1 MQVIIAEKP
10 SVAREIAAIVG
21 AKNRREGYIEGNGYV
36 VTWAFGH
43 LIQLAM
49 PQQYGIEGF
58 KAENLPI
65 LPPKFILLPRQ
76 IREGKEY
83 KSDPGVLKQLSVI
96 KELFNMADR
105 IVVAT
110 DAGREGELIFRY
122 IYSFLECRKPFVRL
136 WISSLTD
143 KAIREGLQN
152 LRPGEVYDNLYL
164 SAKARSEAD
173 WVVGINASQ
182 ALSIAAGRGVWSLG
196 RVQTPTLAIICS
208 RYLENKAF
216 KPATYYQLKL
226 STAKDATLFAALS
239 AQRFDDEHAA
249 QTAYAAVMDA
259 EQIRV
264 VRVERKEV
272 KEQPPL
278 LYDLT
283 TLQKEANTRYGF
295 SADKTLGIAQT
306 LYEKKHITY
315 PRTGSRY
322 IPEDVAAEIRP
333 LLAALREHPL
343 FGQEA
348 SAVAGSEIN
357 RRSVDNDK
365 VTDHHALLITEVTPT
380 SLPTEEQTIY
390 DLIAG
395 RMVEAFGGVCIKEV
409 STARLECG
417 GMEFV
422 AKGTVFR
429 EGGWRKVWREPEERT
444 DDNTTAAL
452 PALQKSDELPVKGC
466 DVERRQTKPHL
477 IHTESS
483 LLAAMETAGRNLTDE
498 AEREA
503 MKDSGIGTPATR
515 AAIIE
520 TLVARDY
527 IRREKKSL
535 VPTDKGLAV
544 YEIVKDKKI
553 ADVAMTG
560 GWELALAKIATAEMD
575 AFTFHRGIEVY
586 AAQIAKELLAVKVEN
601 TPERG
606 RAVCPRCGK
615 QVVFYPK
622 VAKCRNADCGL
633 TVWRTVARKELTD
646 AQLADLVTK
655 GKTSVIKGFT
665 KSSGETFEAALTLD
679 KEYKTVFDFAPR
691 NKPKAGKGNKRK

>member
-1 MQVIIAEKP
+1 
-10 SVAREIAAIVG
+10 
-21 AKNRREGYIEGNGYV
+21 
-36 VTWAFGH
+36 
-43 LIQLAM
+43 
-49 PQQYGIEGF
+49 
-58 KAENLPI
+58 
-65 LPPKFILLPRQ
+65 
-76 IREGKEY
+76 
-83 KSDPGVLKQLSVI
+83 
-96 KELFNMADR
+96 
-105 IVVAT
+105 
-110 DAGREGELIFRY
+110 
-122 IYSFLECRKPFVRL
+122 
-136 WISSLTD
+136 
-143 KAIREGLQN
+143 
-152 LRPGEVYDNLYL
+152 
-164 SAKARSEAD
+164 
-173 WVVGINASQ
+173 
-182 ALSIAAGRGVWSLG
+182 
-196 RVQTPTLAIICS
+196 
-208 RYLENKAF
+208 
-216 KPATYYQLKL
+216 
-226 STAKDATLFAALS
+226 
-239 AQRFDDEHAA
+239 
-249 QTAYAAVMDA
+249 
-259 EQIRV
+259 
-264 VRVERKEV
+264 
-272 KEQPPL
+272 PPL

-333 LLAALREHPL
+333 LLATLREHPQ

-365 VTDHHALLITEVTPT
+365 VTDHHALLITDVTPT

-422 AKGTVFR
+422 AKGTVVR
-429 EGGWRKVWREPEERT
+429 EDGWRKVWREPEEQA
-444 DDNTTAAL
+444 DDTTAAL
-452 PALQKSDELPVKGC
+452 PALQEGDELPVKGC
-466 DVERRQTKPHL
+466 DVERRQTKPHP

-483 LLAAMETAGRNLTDE
+483 LLAAMETAGRSLTDE

-515 AAIIE
+515 AAIIV

-544 YEIVKDKKI
+544 YGIVKDRKI

-606 RAVCPRCGK
+606 GAVCPRCGK

-622 VAKCRNADCGL
+622 VAKCQNADCGL
-633 TVWRTVARKELTD
+633 TVWRTIARKELTD
-646 AQLADLVTK
+646 AQLADLMTK
-655 GKTSVIKGFT
+655 GKTSVIKGFA
-665 KSSGETFEAALTLD
+665 KSNGETFEAALTLD

-691 NKPKAGKGNKRK
+691 NKPKTGKGNKRK

>member
-1 MQVIIAEKP
+1 M
-10 SVAREIAAIVG
+10 
-21 AKNRREGYIEGNGYV
+21 
-36 VTWAFGH
+36 
-43 LIQLAM
+43 
-49 PQQYGIEGF
+49 
-58 KAENLPI
+58 
-65 LPPKFILLPRQ
+65 
-76 IREGKEY
+76 
-83 KSDPGVLKQLSVI
+83 
-96 KELFNMADR
+96 
-105 IVVAT
+105 
-110 DAGREGELIFRY
+110 
-122 IYSFLECRKPFVRL
+122 
-136 WISSLTD
+136 
-143 KAIREGLQN
+143 
-152 LRPGEVYDNLYL
+152 
-164 SAKARSEAD
+164 
-173 WVVGINASQ
+173 
-182 ALSIAAGRGVWSLG
+182 WSLG

-249 QTAYAAVMDA
+249 QTAYAAVIDA

-322 IPEDVAAEIRP
+322 IPEDVAAEISP
-333 LLAALREHPL
+333 LLATLREHPL
-343 FGQEA
+343 FGREA
-348 SAVAGSEIN
+348 AAVAGSEIN

-365 VTDHHALLITEVTPT
+365 VTDHHALLITEVAPT

-395 RMVEAFGGVCIKEV
+395 RMVEAFGGICIKEV

-422 AKGTVFR
+422 AKGTVVR
-429 EGGWRKVWREPEERT
+429 EDGWRKVWREPEEQA
-444 DDNTTAAL
+444 DDTTAAL
-452 PALQKSDELPVKGC
+452 PALQEGDELPVKGC
-466 DVERRQTKPHL
+466 DVERRQTKPHP

-483 LLAAMETAGRNLTDE
+483 LLAAMETAGRSLTDE

-544 YEIVKDKKI
+544 YGIVKDKKI

-586 AAQIAKELLAVKVEN
+586 AAQIAKELLAVKIEN

-606 RAVCPRCGK
+606 GAVCPRCGK

-622 VAKCRNADCGL
+622 VAKCQNADCGL

-646 AQLADLVTK
+646 AQLADLVTN

-665 KSSGETFEAALTLD
+665 KSNGETFEAALTLD

-691 NKPKAGKGNKRK
+691 NKPKTGKGNKRK

>member
-152 LRPGEVYDNLYL
+152 LRPGEEYDALYL

-216 KPATYYQLKL
+216 TPATYYQLKL

-259 EQIRV
+259 EQVRV
-264 VRVERKEV
+264 ARVERKEV

-322 IPEDVAAEIRP
+322 ISEDVAAEIRP
-333 LLAALREHPL
+333 LLATLQEHPQ
-343 FGQEA
+343 FGREA

-365 VTDHHALLITEVTPT
+365 VTDHHALLITEVAPT

-395 RMVEAFGGVCIKEV
+395 RMVEAFGGICIKEV

-422 AKGTVFR
+422 AKGTVVR

-444 DDNTTAAL
+444 DDTTAAL
-452 PALQKSDELPVKGC
+452 PALQEGDELTVKGC
-466 DVERRQTKPHL
+466 DVERRQTKPHP

-483 LLAAMETAGRNLTDE
+483 LLAAMETAGRSLTDE

-544 YEIVKDKKI
+544 YGIVKDKKI

-586 AAQIAKELLAVKVEN
+586 AAQIAKELLAVKMESSQ
-601 TPERG
+601 ERG
-606 RAVCPRCGK
+606 GAVCPRCGK

-622 VAKCRNADCGL
+622 VAKCQNADCGL
-633 TVWRTVARKELTD
+633 TLWRTIARKELTD
-646 AQLADLVTK
+646 AQLADLMTK

-665 KSSGETFEAALTLD
+665 KSNGETFEAALTLD

>member
-122 IYSFLECRKPFVRL
+122 IYSFLDCRKPFVRL
-136 WISSLTD
+136 WINSLTD

-152 LRPGEVYDNLYL
+152 LRPGEEYDNLYL

-249 QTAYAAVMDA
+249 QTAYAAVMDT
-259 EQIRV
+259 EQVRV
-264 VRVERKEV
+264 VRVERKEI

-333 LLAALREHPL
+333 LLATLQEHPQ
-343 FGQEA
+343 FGREA
-348 SAVAGSEIN
+348 AAVAGSEIN

-365 VTDHHALLITEVTPT
+365 VTDHHALLITEVAPKG
-380 SLPTEEQTIY
+380 LPSEEQTIY

-395 RMVEAFGGVCIKEV
+395 RMVEAFGAVCVKEV
-409 STARLECG
+409 STISLECG

-422 AKGTVFR
+422 ARGTVVR
-429 EGGWRKVWREPEERT
+429 EGGWRKVWQVPEERT
-444 DDNTTAAL
+444 DDTTAAL
-452 PALQKSDELPVKGC
+452 PALQEGDELTVKGC
-466 DVERRQTKPHL
+466 DVERRQTKPHP

-483 LLAAMETAGRNLTDE
+483 LLAAMETAGRSLTDE

-535 VPTDKGLAV
+535 IPTDKGLAV

-560 GWELALAKIATAEMD
+560 GWELALAKIATGEMD

-586 AAQIAKELLAVKVEN
+586 AAQIAKELLAVKMESSQ
-601 TPERG
+601 ERG
-606 RAVCPRCGK
+606 GAVCPRCGK

-622 VAKCRNADCGL
+622 VAKCQNADCGFTL
-633 TVWRTVARKELTD
+633 WRTIARKELTD
-646 AQLADLVTK
+646 AQLTDLVTK
-655 GKTSVIKGFT
+655 GRTSVIKGFT
-665 KSSGETFEAALTLD
+665 KSSGETFEAAVILD

-691 NKPKAGKGNKRK
+691 NKPNKGRANKRK

>member
-1 MQVIIAEKP
+1 M
-10 SVAREIAAIVG
+10 
-21 AKNRREGYIEGNGYV
+21 
-36 VTWAFGH
+36 
-43 LIQLAM
+43 
-49 PQQYGIEGF
+49 
-58 KAENLPI
+58 
-65 LPPKFILLPRQ
+65 
-76 IREGKEY
+76 
-83 KSDPGVLKQLSVI
+83 
-96 KELFNMADR
+96 
-105 IVVAT
+105 
-110 DAGREGELIFRY
+110 
-122 IYSFLECRKPFVRL
+122 
-136 WISSLTD
+136 
-143 KAIREGLQN
+143 
-152 LRPGEVYDNLYL
+152 
-164 SAKARSEAD
+164 
-173 WVVGINASQ
+173 
-182 ALSIAAGRGVWSLG
+182 G

-216 KPATYYQLKL
+216 KPATYFQLKL
-226 STAKDATLFAALS
+226 HTAKDATVFSALS
-239 AQRFDDEHAA
+239 AERFDDETAA
-249 QTAYAAVMDA
+249 QAAYATVMDA
-259 EQIRV
+259 DGVRV
-264 VRVERKEV
+264 VAVERKEV

-283 TLQKEANTRYGF
+283 TLQKDANTRYGF

-333 LLAALREHPL
+333 LLATLREHPL
-343 FGQEA
+343 FGRKA
-348 SAVAGSEIN
+348 AAVAGSEIN

-365 VTDHHALLITEVTPT
+365 VTDHHALLITEVAPT

-395 RMVEAFGGVCIKEV
+395 RMVEAFGGICIKEV

-422 AKGTVFR
+422 AKGTVVR
-429 EGGWRKVWREPEERT
+429 EDGWRKVWREPEQRT
-444 DDNTTAAL
+444 DDTTATL
-452 PALQKSDELPVKGC
+452 PALHEGDELPVKDCGL
-466 DVERRQTKPHL
+466 ERKQTKPRP

-483 LLAAMETAGRNLTDE
+483 LLAAMETAGRDLADE

-544 YEIVKDKKI
+544 YGIVKDKKI

-586 AAQIAKELLAVKVEN
+586 AAQIAQELLAVKIEN

-606 RAVCPRCGK
+606 GAVCPRCGK

-622 VAKCRNADCGL
+622 VAKCQNADCGL

-646 AQLADLVTK
+646 AQLADLVTN

-665 KSSGETFEAALTLD
+665 KSNGETFEAALTLD

>member
-21 AKNRREGYIEGNGYV
+21 AKNRREGYIEGNGYI

-43 LIQLAM
+43 LVQLAM

-65 LPPKFILLPRQ
+65 LPPKFTLLPRQ

-83 KSDPGVLKQLSVI
+83 KSDPGVLKQLSII

-152 LRPGEVYDNLYL
+152 LRPGEEYDNLYL

-173 WVVGINASQ
+173 WGVGINASQ
-182 ALSIAAGRGVWSLG
+182 ALTIAAGRGVWSLG

-216 KPATYYQLKL
+216 EPATYFQLKL

-239 AQRFDDEHAA
+239 TQRFNDKETA
-249 QTAYAAVMDA
+249 QAAYAAVMDA
-259 EQIRV
+259 DEVHV
-264 VRVERKEV
+264 VTVEHKEV

-283 TLQKEANTRYGF
+283 TLQKDANTRYGF

-322 IPEDVAAEIRP
+322 IPAAEIRP
-333 LLAALREHPL
+333 LLAALREHPQ
-343 FGQEA
+343 FGREA
-348 SAVAGSEIN
+348 AAVSDSEIN
-357 RRSVDNDK
+357 RRSIDNDK
-365 VTDHHALLITEVTPT
+365 VTDHHALLITEVAPAN
-380 SLPTEEQTIY
+380 LPSEEQTIY

-395 RMVEAFGGVCIKEV
+395 RMIEAFGGVCVKDI

-417 GMEFV
+417 GMEFI
-422 AKGTVFR
+422 AKGTIVR

-444 DDNTTAAL
+444 DDTTAAL
-452 PALQKSDELPVKGC
+452 PALQESDALPVKGC
-466 DVERRQTKPHL
+466 DVERKQTKPRP

-483 LLAAMETAGRNLTDE
+483 LLDAMETAGRSLTDE

-520 TLVARDY
+520 TLFARDY

-535 VPTDKGLAV
+535 VPTDKGLSV
-544 YEIVKDKKI
+544 YGIVKDKKI

-560 GWELALAKIATAEMD
+560 GWELALAKIATGEMD

-586 AAQIAKELLAVKVEN
+586 AAQIAKELLAVKMESSQ
-601 TPERG
+601 ERG
-606 RAVCPRCGK
+606 GAVCPRCGK

-622 VAKCRNADCGL
+622 VAKCQNADCGL
-633 TVWRTVARKELTD
+633 TLWRTIARKELTD
-646 AQLADLVTK
+646 AQLTDLMTK

-665 KSSGETFEAALTLD
+665 KSSGETFEAAVMLD

-691 NKPKAGKGNKRK
+691 NKPNKGRANKRK

>member
-21 AKNRREGYIEGNGYV
+21 AKNRKEGFIEGNGYA

-43 LIQLAM
+43 LVGLAM
-49 PQQYGIEGF
+49 PEQYGIEGF

-83 KSDPGVLKQLSVI
+83 KSDPGVVKQLGII

-122 IYSFLECRKPFVRL
+122 IYSFLDCCKPFVRL

-143 KAIREGLQN
+143 KAIREGLQH
-152 LRPGEVYDNLYL
+152 LRPGEEYDALYL

-182 ALSIAAGRGVWSLG
+182 ALAIAAGRGSWSLG

-216 KPATYYQLKL
+216 KPATYFQLKL
-226 STAKDATLFAALS
+226 HTAKDATVFSALS
-239 AQRFDDEHAA
+239 AERFDDETAA
-249 QTAYAAVMDA
+249 QAAYATVMDA
-259 EQIRV
+259 DGVRV
-264 VRVERKEV
+264 VAVERKEV

-333 LLAALREHPL
+333 LLATLREHPL
-343 FGQEA
+343 FGREA
-348 SAVAGSEIN
+348 AAVAGSEIN

-365 VTDHHALLITEVTPT
+365 VTDHHALLITEVTPKG
-380 SLPTEEQTIY
+380 LPAEEQTIY

-395 RMVEAFGGVCIKEV
+395 RMVEAFGGVCVKDI

-422 AKGTVFR
+422 AKGTVVR
-429 EGGWRKVWREPEERT
+429 EDGWRKVWREPEEQA
-444 DDNTTAAL
+444 DDTTAAL
-452 PALQKSDELPVKGC
+452 PALQEGDELPVKGC
-466 DVERRQTKPHL
+466 DVEHRQTKPHP

-483 LLAAMETAGRNLTDE
+483 LLAAMETAGRSLTDE

-527 IRREKKSL
+527 IRRKKKSL

-544 YEIVKDKKI
+544 YRIVKDKKI

-575 AFTFHRGIEVY
+575 AFTFHRSIEVY

-606 RAVCPRCGK
+606 GAVCPRCGK

-633 TVWRTVARKELTD
+633 TVWRTIARKELTD
-646 AQLADLVTK
+646 AQLADLMTK

-665 KSSGETFEAALTLD
+665 KSNGETFEAAFTLD

>member
-1 MQVIIAEKP
+1 MFLVIAEKP
-10 SVAREIAAIVG
+10 SVSQSLARILSVTEREDGYLSGEDCIVSWCLG
-21 AKNRREGYIEGNGYV
+21 HLAEYASPDYYDSRYGKWEFADLPIVPGQWELDVAKDKKKQFAVLKKLLNRNDLDYV
-36 VTWAFGH
+36 VNAC
-43 LIQLAM
+43 
-49 PQQYGIEGF
+49 
-58 KAENLPI
+58 
-65 LPPKFILLPRQ
+65 
-76 IREGKEY
+76 
-83 KSDPGVLKQLSVI
+83 
-96 KELFNMADR
+96 
-105 IVVAT
+105 
-110 DAGREGELIFRY
+110 DAGREGELIFKRVY
-122 IYSFLECRKPFVRL
+122 DLSGSKIPVRRL
-136 WISSLTD
+136 WISSMED
-143 KAIREGLQN
+143 SAIQEGFAN
-152 LRPGEVYDNLYL
+152 LKDGAEYKNLCEA
-164 SAKARSEAD
+164 SICRAKAD
-173 WVVGINASQ
+173 WLIGMNATR
-182 ALSIAAGRGVWSLG
+182 AFTTKYYKRLTVG

-208 RYLENKAF
+208 RYLESKAF

-226 STAKDATLFAALS
+226 LTAKDATLFAALS

-333 LLAALREHPL
+333 LLATLQEHPQ
-343 FGQEA
+343 FGREA

-365 VTDHHALLITEVTPT
+365 VTDHHALLITEVAPT

-422 AKGTVFR
+422 AKGTVVR
-429 EGGWRKVWREPEERT
+429 EGGWRKVWREPEKRT
-444 DDNTTAAL
+444 DDTTAAL
-452 PALQKSDELPVKGC
+452 PALQKGDELTVKGC
-466 DVERRQTKPHL
+466 DVERKQTKPHP

-544 YEIVKDKKI
+544 YRIVKDKKI

-586 AAQIAKELLAVKVEN
+586 AAQIAKELLGIKVEN

-606 RAVCPRCGK
+606 GAVCPRCGK

-622 VAKCRNADCGL
+622 VAKCQNADCGL

-646 AQLADLVTK
+646 AQLADLVTN

-665 KSSGETFEAALTLD
+665 KSNGETFEAALTLD

-691 NKPKAGKGNKRK
+691 NKPKTGKGNKRK

>member
-21 AKNRREGYIEGNGYV
+21 AKNRKEGFIEGNGYA

-43 LIQLAM
+43 LVGLAM
-49 PQQYGIEGF
+49 PEQYGIEGF

-83 KSDPGVLKQLSVI
+83 KSDPGVVKQLGII

-122 IYSFLECRKPFVRL
+122 IYSFLDCCKPFVRL

-143 KAIREGLQN
+143 KAIREGLQH
-152 LRPGEVYDNLYL
+152 LRPGEEYDALYL

-182 ALSIAAGRGVWSLG
+182 ALAIAAGRGSWSLG

-216 KPATYYQLKL
+216 KPATYFQLKL
-226 STAKDATLFAALS
+226 HTAKDATVFSALS
-239 AQRFDDEHAA
+239 AERFDDETAA
-249 QTAYAAVMDA
+249 QAAYATVMDA
-259 EQIRV
+259 DGVRV
-264 VRVERKEV
+264 VAVERKEV

-333 LLAALREHPL
+333 LLATLREHPL
-343 FGQEA
+343 FGRKA
-348 SAVAGSEIN
+348 AAVAGSEIN

-365 VTDHHALLITEVTPT
+365 VTDHHALLITEVAPT

-395 RMVEAFGGVCIKEV
+395 RMVEAFGGICIKEV

-422 AKGTVFR
+422 AKGTVVR
-429 EGGWRKVWREPEERT
+429 EDGWRKVWREPEEQA
-444 DDNTTAAL
+444 DDTTAAL
-452 PALQKSDELPVKGC
+452 PALQEGDELPVKGC
-466 DVERRQTKPHL
+466 DVEHRQTKPHP

-483 LLAAMETAGRNLTDE
+483 LLAAMETAGRSLTDE

-527 IRREKKSL
+527 IRRKKKSL

-544 YEIVKDKKI
+544 YRIVKDKKI

-575 AFTFHRGIEVY
+575 AFTFHRSIEVY

-606 RAVCPRCGK
+606 GAVCPRCGK

-633 TVWRTVARKELTD
+633 TVWRTIARKELTD
-646 AQLADLVTK
+646 AQLADLMTK

-665 KSSGETFEAALTLD
+665 KSNGETFEAAFTLD

-691 NKPKAGKGNKRK
+691 NKPKTGKGNKRK

>member
-21 AKNRREGYIEGNGYV
+21 AKNRREGYIEGNGYI

-43 LIQLAM
+43 LVQLAM
-49 PQQYGIEGF
+49 PRQYGIEGF

-65 LPPKFILLPRQ
+65 LPPKFTLLPRQ

-83 KSDPGVLKQLSVI
+83 KSDPDVLKQLSVI
-96 KELFNMADR
+96 KELFNRTDR

-152 LRPGEVYDNLYL
+152 LRPGEEYDNLYL

-182 ALSIAAGRGVWSLG
+182 ALAVAAGRGVWSLG

-216 KPATYYQLKL
+216 EPAAYFQLKL

-239 AQRFDDEHAA
+239 TQRFNDKETA
-249 QTAYAAVMDA
+249 QAAYAAVMDA
-259 EQIRV
+259 DEVRV
-264 VRVERKEV
+264 VTVEHKEV

-283 TLQKEANTRYGF
+283 TLQKDANTRYGF
-295 SADKTLGIAQT
+295 SADKTLGITQS

-333 LLAALREHPL
+333 LLTALREHPQ
-343 FGQEA
+343 FGREA
-348 SAVAGSEIN
+348 AAVSGSEIN
-357 RRSVDNDK
+357 RRSIDNDK
-365 VTDHHALLITEVTPT
+365 VTDHHALLITEVAPV
-380 SLPTEEQTIY
+380 SLPSEEQTIY

-395 RMVEAFGGVCIKEV
+395 RMVEAFGGVCVKDI

-422 AKGTVFR
+422 AKGTVVR

-444 DDNTTAAL
+444 DDTTAAL
-452 PALQKSDELPVKGC
+452 PALQEGDALPVKGC
-466 DVERRQTKPHL
+466 DVERRQTKPRP

-483 LLAAMETAGRNLTDE
+483 LLDAMETAGRSLTDE

-520 TLVARDY
+520 TLFARDY

-535 VPTDKGLAV
+535 VPTNKGLAV
-544 YEIVKDKKI
+544 YGIVKDKKI

-560 GWELALAKIATAEMD
+560 GWELALAKIATGEMD

-586 AAQIAKELLAVKVEN
+586 AAQIAKELLAVKMESSQ
-601 TPERG
+601 ERG
-606 RAVCPRCGK
+606 GAVCPRCGK

-622 VAKCRNADCGL
+622 VAKCQNADCGL
-633 TVWRTVARKELTD
+633 TLWRTIARKELTD
-646 AQLADLVTK
+646 AQLTDLVTK

-665 KSSGETFEAALTLD
+665 KSSGETFEAAVMLD

-691 NKPKAGKGNKRK
+691 NKPNKGRANKRK

>member
-21 AKNRREGYIEGNGYV
+21 AKNRREGYIEGNGYI

-43 LIQLAM
+43 LVQLAM
-49 PQQYGIEGF
+49 PQQYGVEGF
-58 KAENLPI
+58 KAEHLPI

-76 IREGKEY
+76 IRESKEY
-83 KSDPGVLKQLSVI
+83 TSDPGVLKQLSVI

-152 LRPGEVYDNLYL
+152 LRPGEEYDNLYL

-182 ALSIAAGRGVWSLG
+182 ALAIAAGRGVWSLG

-216 KPATYYQLKL
+216 EPAIYFQLKL
-226 STAKDATLFAALS
+226 HTAKDATAFSALS
-239 AQRFDDEHAA
+239 AERFDDEAAA
-249 QTAYAAVMDA
+249 QAAYAAVMDA
-259 EQIRV
+259 DEVRV
-264 VRVERKEV
+264 VTVERKEV

-283 TLQKEANTRYGF
+283 TLQKDANTRYGF
-295 SADKTLGIAQT
+295 SADKTLGLAQT

-333 LLAALREHPL
+333 LLTALREHPQ
-343 FGQEA
+343 FGREA
-348 SAVAGSEIN
+348 AAVSGSEIN
-357 RRSVDNDK
+357 RRSIDNDK
-365 VTDHHALLITEVTPT
+365 VTDHHALLITEVAPA
-380 SLPTEEQTIY
+380 SLPSEEQTIY

-409 STARLECG
+409 STVRLECG

-422 AKGTVFR
+422 AKGTVVR
-429 EGGWRKVWREPEERT
+429 EGGWRKVWREPEERA
-444 DDNTTAAL
+444 DDTTAAL
-452 PALQKSDELPVKGC
+452 PALQEGDELPVKGC
-466 DVERRQTKPHL
+466 DVERRQTKPHP

-483 LLAAMETAGRNLTDE
+483 LLDAMETAGRSLADE
-498 AEREA
+498 AAREA

-520 TLVARDY
+520 TLFARDY
-527 IRREKKSL
+527 IRRKKKSL

-544 YEIVKDKKI
+544 YKIVKDKKI

-560 GWELALAKIATAEMD
+560 GWELALAKIATGEMD

-586 AAQIAKELLAVKVEN
+586 ATQIAKELLAVKVEGAAR
-601 TPERG
+601 PG
-606 RAVCPRCGK
+606 AVCPRCGK
-615 QVVFYPK
+615 EAVFYPK
-622 VAKCRNADCGL
+622 VAKCKNPDCGL
-633 TVWRTVARKELTD
+633 AIWRTVARKQLTD
-646 AQLADLVTK
+646 AQLTELLTK
-655 GKTSVIKGFT
+655 GRTSVIKGFT
-665 KSSGETFEAALTLD
+665 KSNGEQFEAALMLD

-691 NKPKAGKGNKRK
+691 NNPKRGQGNKRK

>member
-10 SVAREIAAIVG
+10 SVAREIAASVG

-152 LRPGEVYDNLYL
+152 LRPGEEYDALYL

-216 KPATYYQLKL
+216 TPATYYQLKL

-259 EQIRV
+259 EQVRV

-306 LYEKKHITY
+306 LYEKEHIT
-315 PRTGSRY
+315 
-322 IPEDVAAEIRP
+322 
-333 LLAALREHPL
+333 
-343 FGQEA
+343 
-348 SAVAGSEIN
+348 
-357 RRSVDNDK
+357 
-365 VTDHHALLITEVTPT
+365 
-380 SLPTEEQTIY
+380 
-390 DLIAG
+390 
-395 RMVEAFGGVCIKEV
+395 
-409 STARLECG
+409 
-417 GMEFV
+417 
-422 AKGTVFR
+422 
-429 EGGWRKVWREPEERT
+429 
-444 DDNTTAAL
+444 
-452 PALQKSDELPVKGC
+452 
-466 DVERRQTKPHL
+466 
-477 IHTESS
+477 
-483 LLAAMETAGRNLTDE
+483 
-498 AEREA
+498 
-503 MKDSGIGTPATR
+503 
-515 AAIIE
+515 
-520 TLVARDY
+520 
-527 IRREKKSL
+527 
-535 VPTDKGLAV
+535 
-544 YEIVKDKKI
+544 
-553 ADVAMTG
+553 
-560 GWELALAKIATAEMD
+560 
-575 AFTFHRGIEVY
+575 
-586 AAQIAKELLAVKVEN
+586 
-601 TPERG
+601 
-606 RAVCPRCGK
+606 
-615 QVVFYPK
+615 
-622 VAKCRNADCGL
+622 
-633 TVWRTVARKELTD
+633 
-646 AQLADLVTK
+646 
-655 GKTSVIKGFT
+655 
-665 KSSGETFEAALTLD
+665 
-679 KEYKTVFDFAPR
+679 
-691 NKPKAGKGNKRK
+691 

>member
-21 AKNRREGYIEGNGYV
+21 AKNRKEGFIEGNGYA

-43 LIQLAM
+43 LVGLAM
-49 PQQYGIEGF
+49 PEQYGIEGF

-83 KSDPGVLKQLSVI
+83 KSDPGVVKQLGII

-122 IYSFLECRKPFVRL
+122 IYSFLDCCKPFVRL

-143 KAIREGLQN
+143 KAIREGLQH
-152 LRPGEVYDNLYL
+152 LRPGEEYDALYL

-182 ALSIAAGRGVWSLG
+182 ALAIAAGRGSWSLG

-216 KPATYYQLKL
+216 KPATYFQLKL
-226 STAKDATLFAALS
+226 HTAKDATVFSALS
-239 AQRFDDEHAA
+239 AERFDDETAA
-249 QTAYAAVMDA
+249 QAAYATVMDA
-259 EQIRV
+259 DGVRV
-264 VRVERKEV
+264 VAVERKEV

-333 LLAALREHPL
+333 LLATLREHPL
-343 FGQEA
+343 FGRKA
-348 SAVAGSEIN
+348 AAVAGSEIN

-365 VTDHHALLITEVTPT
+365 VTDHHALLITEVAPT

-395 RMVEAFGGVCIKEV
+395 RMVEAFGGICIKEV

-422 AKGTVFR
+422 AKGTVVR
-429 EGGWRKVWREPEERT
+429 EDGWRKVWREPEEQA
-444 DDNTTAAL
+444 DDTTAAL
-452 PALQKSDELPVKGC
+452 PALQEGDELPVKGC
-466 DVERRQTKPHL
+466 DVEHRQTKPHP

-483 LLAAMETAGRNLTDE
+483 LLAAMETAGRSLTDE

-527 IRREKKSL
+527 IRRKKKSL

-544 YEIVKDKKI
+544 YRIVKDKKI

-575 AFTFHRGIEVY
+575 AFTFHRSIEVY

-606 RAVCPRCGK
+606 GAVCPRCGK

-622 VAKCRNADCGL
+622 VAKCQNADCGL

-646 AQLADLVTK
+646 AQLADLVTN

-665 KSSGETFEAALTLD
+665 KSNGETFEAALTLD

-691 NKPKAGKGNKRK
+691 NKPKTGKGNKRK

>member
-21 AKNRREGYIEGNGYV
+21 ARNRKEGYIEGNGYA

-43 LIQLAM
+43 LVGLAM

-58 KAENLPI
+58 RAENLPI
-65 LPPKFILLPRQ
+65 LPPKFTLLPRQ
-76 IREGKEY
+76 IKEGKEY

-96 KELFNMADR
+96 KELFDIADR

-122 IYSFLECRKPFVRL
+122 IYTFLECRKPFVRL

-143 KAIREGLQN
+143 KAIREGLQH
-152 LRPGEVYDNLYL
+152 LRPGAEYDNLYL

-182 ALSIAAGRGVWSLG
+182 ALAVAAGRGVWSLG

-216 KPATYYQLKL
+216 TPATYFQLKL

-239 AQRFDDEHAA
+239 TQRFDDEHAA

-259 EQIRV
+259 DGVRV
-264 VRVERKEV
+264 VEVERKEV

-283 TLQKEANTRYGF
+283 TLQKDANTHYGF
-295 SADKTLGIAQT
+295 SADKTLGIAQS

-315 PRTGSRY
+315 PRTGSRH

-333 LLAALREHPL
+333 LLSALRNHPQ
-343 FGQEA
+343 FGPEA
-348 SAVAGSEIN
+348 VAVAGSEIN
-357 RRSVDNDK
+357 RRSIDNDK
-365 VTDHHALLITEVTPT
+365 VTDHHALLITEVMPT
-380 SLPTEEQTIY
+380 GLPAEEQTIY

-395 RMVEAFGGVCIKEV
+395 RMVEAFGKACIKEV

-422 AKGTVFR
+422 AKGTVVR
-429 EGGWRKVWREPEERT
+429 EGGWRKVRREPEERP
-444 DDNTTAAL
+444 DDTTAAL
-452 PALQKSDELPVKGC
+452 PALDKNDLLPVKGC
-466 DVERRQTKPHL
+466 DAERKQTKPRP

-483 LLAAMETAGRNLTDE
+483 LLSAMETAGRELADE

-520 TLVARDY
+520 TLLTRDY

-535 VPTDKGLAV
+535 LPTDKGLAV
-544 YEIVKDKKI
+544 YGIVKDKKI

-560 GWELALAKIATAEMD
+560 GWELALAKIATGEMD

-586 AAQIAKELLAVKVEN
+586 AAQIAKELLAVKVEGAAR
-601 TPERG
+601 PG
-606 RAVCPRCGK
+606 AICPRCGK
-615 QVVFYPK
+615 EAVFYLK
-622 VAKCRNADCGL
+622 VAKCRNPDCGL
-633 TVWRTVARKELTD
+633 TVWRTVARKQLTD
-646 AQLADLVTK
+646 AQLAELLTK
-655 GKTSVIKGFT
+655 GRTSVIKGFS
-665 KSSGETFEAALTLD
+665 KNNGDKFDAAVMLD

-691 NKPKAGKGNKRK
+691 NNPKRGQGNKRK

>member
-21 AKNRREGYIEGNGYV
+21 AKSRKEGYIEGNGYF

-49 PQQYGIEGF
+49 PRQYGVEGF
-58 KAENLPI
+58 KADNLPI

-76 IREGKEY
+76 IKEGKEY
-83 KSDPGVLKQLSVI
+83 ISDPGVLKQLSVI

-110 DAGREGELIFRY
+110 DTGREGELIFRY

-152 LRPGEVYDNLYL
+152 LRPGEEYDDLYL

-182 ALSIAAGRGVWSLG
+182 ALSIAAGRGSWSLG

-216 KPATYYQLKL
+216 RPATYFQLKL
-226 STAKDATLFAALS
+226 HTAKDATAFSSLS
-239 AQRFDDEHAA
+239 AERFDDEAAA
-249 QTAYAAVMDA
+249 QAAYAAVMDA
-259 EQIRV
+259 DQ
-264 VRVERKEV
+264 VRIVTVERKEV

-283 TLQKEANTRYGF
+283 TLQKDANTRYGF
-295 SADKTLGIAQT
+295 SADKTLGLAQT

-322 IPEDVAAEIRP
+322 IPEDVAAEIHP
-333 LLAALREHPL
+333 LLAALREHPQ
-343 FGQEA
+343 FGREA
-348 SAVAGSEIN
+348 AVVSGSEIN
-357 RRSVDNDK
+357 RRSIDNDK
-365 VTDHHALLITEVTPT
+365 VTDHHALLITEVAPAG
-380 SLPTEEQTIY
+380 LPPEEQTIY

-395 RMVEAFGGVCIKEV
+395 RMVEAFGVACIKDV
-409 STARLECG
+409 STAHLECG

-422 AKGTVFR
+422 AKATVVR
-429 EGGWRKVWREPEERT
+429 EGGWRQVWREPEQRP
-444 DDNTTAAL
+444 DDTTAAL
-452 PALQKSDELPVKGC
+452 PALHEGDALPVKGC
-466 DVERRQTKPHL
+466 DVERKQTKPRP

-483 LLAAMETAGRNLTDE
+483 LLDAMETAGRSLTDE
-498 AEREA
+498 AAREA

-520 TLVARDY
+520 TLFARDY

-544 YEIVKDKKI
+544 YKIVKDKKI

-560 GWELALAKIATAEMD
+560 GWELALAKIAGGEMN

-586 AAQIAKELLAVKVEN
+586 AAQIAKELLDVKIAGA
-601 TPERG
+601 TERCG
-606 RAVCPRCGK
+606 AVCPRCGQ

-622 VAKCRNADCGL
+622 VAKCQNADCGL
-633 TVWRTVARKELTD
+633 TLWRTIARKELTD
-646 AQLADLVTK
+646 AQLTDLVTK

-665 KSSGETFEAALTLD
+665 KSSGETFEAAVMLD

-691 NKPKAGKGNKRK
+691 NKPNKGRANKRK

>member
-21 AKNRREGYIEGNGYV
+21 AKNRKEGFIEGNGYA

-43 LIQLAM
+43 LVGLAM
-49 PQQYGIEGF
+49 PEQYGIEGF

-83 KSDPGVLKQLSVI
+83 KSDPGVVKQLGII

-122 IYSFLECRKPFVRL
+122 IYSFLDCCKPFVRL

-143 KAIREGLQN
+143 KAIREGLQH
-152 LRPGEVYDNLYL
+152 LRPGEEYDALYL

-182 ALSIAAGRGVWSLG
+182 ALAIAAGRGSWSLG

-216 KPATYYQLKL
+216 KPATYFQLKL
-226 STAKDATLFAALS
+226 HTAKDATVFSALS
-239 AQRFDDEHAA
+239 AERFDDETAA
-249 QTAYAAVMDA
+249 QAAYATVMDA
-259 EQIRV
+259 DGVRV
-264 VRVERKEV
+264 VAVERKEV

-333 LLAALREHPL
+333 LLATLREHPL
-343 FGQEA
+343 FGRKA
-348 SAVAGSEIN
+348 AAVAGSEIN

-365 VTDHHALLITEVTPT
+365 VTDHHALLITEVAPT

-395 RMVEAFGGVCIKEV
+395 RMVEAFGGICIKEV

-422 AKGTVFR
+422 AKGTVVR
-429 EGGWRKVWREPEERT
+429 EDGWRKVWREPEEQA
-444 DDNTTAAL
+444 DDTTAAL
-452 PALQKSDELPVKGC
+452 PALQEGDELPVKGC
-466 DVERRQTKPHL
+466 DVEHRQTKPHP

-483 LLAAMETAGRNLTDE
+483 LLAAMETAGRSLTDE

-527 IRREKKSL
+527 IRRKKKSL

-544 YEIVKDKKI
+544 YRIVKDKKI

-575 AFTFHRGIEVY
+575 AFTFHRSIEVY

-606 RAVCPRCGK
+606 GAVCPRCGK

-633 TVWRTVARKELTD
+633 TVWRTIARKELTD
-646 AQLADLVTK
+646 AQLADLMTK

-665 KSSGETFEAALTLD
+665 KSNGETFEAAFTLD

>member
-1 MQVIIAEKP
+1 M
-10 SVAREIAAIVG
+10 
-21 AKNRREGYIEGNGYV
+21 
-36 VTWAFGH
+36 
-43 LIQLAM
+43 
-49 PQQYGIEGF
+49 
-58 KAENLPI
+58 
-65 LPPKFILLPRQ
+65 
-76 IREGKEY
+76 
-83 KSDPGVLKQLSVI
+83 
-96 KELFNMADR
+96 
-105 IVVAT
+105 
-110 DAGREGELIFRY
+110 
-122 IYSFLECRKPFVRL
+122 
-136 WISSLTD
+136 
-143 KAIREGLQN
+143 
-152 LRPGEVYDNLYL
+152 
-164 SAKARSEAD
+164 
-173 WVVGINASQ
+173 
-182 ALSIAAGRGVWSLG
+182 WSLG

-249 QTAYAAVMDA
+249 QTAYAAVIDA

-333 LLAALREHPL
+333 LLATLREHPQ
-343 FGQEA
+343 FGREA
-348 SAVAGSEIN
+348 AAVAGSEIN

-365 VTDHHALLITEVTPT
+365 VTDHHALLITEVAPT

-395 RMVEAFGGVCIKEV
+395 RMVEAFGGICIKEV
-409 STARLECG
+409 STARLE
-417 GMEFV
+417 FV
-422 AKGTVFR
+422 ARGTVVR
-429 EGGWRKVWREPEERT
+429 EGGWRKVRREPEERT
-444 DDNTTAAL
+444 DDTTAAL
-452 PALQKSDELPVKGC
+452 PALHEGDALPVKGC
-466 DVERRQTKPHL
+466 DVERKQTKPRP

-483 LLAAMETAGRNLTDE
+483 LLAAMETAGRELKDE

-544 YEIVKDKKI
+544 YGIVKDRKI

-560 GWELALAKIATAEMD
+560 GWELALSKIATGEMD
-575 AFTFHRGIEVY
+575 ATTFHCGIEVY
-586 AAQIAKELLAVKVEN
+586 AAQIAKELLEVKIESAA
-601 TPERG
+601 RHD
-606 RAVCPRCGK
+606 AVCPRCGEAMT
-615 QVVFYPK
+615 FYPK
-622 VAKCRNADCGL
+622 VAKCRNAGCGL

-646 AQLADLVTK
+646 AQLTDLVTK
-655 GKTSVIKGFT
+655 GRTSVIKGFT
-665 KSSGETFEAALTLD
+665 KSSGETFEAAVILD

-691 NKPKAGKGNKRK
+691 NKPNKGRANKRK

>member
-10 SVAREIAAIVG
+10 SVARELAAIVG
-21 AKNRREGYIEGNGYV
+21 AKNRKEGYIKGNGYV

-43 LIQLAM
+43 LVQLAM

-83 KSDPGVLKQLSVI
+83 KSDPSVLKQLSVI

-136 WISSLTD
+136 WINSLTD

-152 LRPGEVYDNLYL
+152 LRPGEEYDNLYL

-208 RYLENKAF
+208 RYLENKDF
-216 KPATYYQLKL
+216 EPATYFQLKL
-226 STAKDATLFAALS
+226 ATSKGATLFTALS
-239 AQRFDDEHAA
+239 VQRFDDKEAA
-249 QTAYAAVMDA
+249 QAAYAAVMDA
-259 EQIRV
+259 DE
-264 VRVERKEV
+264 VRVITVEHKEV

-283 TLQKEANTRYGF
+283 TLQKDANTRYGF

-322 IPEDVAAEIRP
+322 IPEDVATEIRT
-333 LLAALREHPL
+333 LLVSLREHPQ
-343 FGQEA
+343 FGREA
-348 SAVAGSEIN
+348 TAVSGSETS
-357 RRSVDNDK
+357 RRSIDNDK
-365 VTDHHALLITEVTPT
+365 VTDHHALLITEVMPT
-380 SLPTEEQTIY
+380 SLSPEEQTIY

-395 RMVEAFGGVCIKEV
+395 RMVEAFGGVCIKNV

-422 AKGTVFR
+422 AKGTIVR
-429 EGGWRKVWREPEERT
+429 EGGWRKVWREPEERM
-444 DDNTTAAL
+444 DDTTAAL
-452 PALQKSDELPVKGC
+452 PVLQDGNGLPVKGC
-466 DVERRQTKPHL
+466 DVERKQTKPRP

-483 LLAAMETAGRNLTDE
+483 LLAAMETAGRELTDE

-520 TLVARDY
+520 TLFARDY
-527 IRREKKSL
+527 IRREKKL
-535 VPTDKGLAV
+535 LIPTDKGLYV
-544 YEIVKDKKI
+544 YGIVKDKKI

-560 GWELALAKIATAEMD
+560 GWELALAKITTGEMD

-586 AAQIAKELLAVKVEN
+586 AAQIAKELLEVKE
-601 TPERG
+601 ESSQRRG
-606 RAVCPRCGK
+606 ETVCPRCGK

-622 VAKCRNADCGL
+622 VAKCQNADCEL
-633 TVWRTVARKELTD
+633 AIWRTVARKELTD
-646 AQLADLVTK
+646 VQLSDLLTK
-655 GKTSVIKGFT
+655 GKTSVIKGFA
-665 KSSGETFEAALTLD
+665 KSSGETFDAAVMLD
-679 KEYKTVFDFAPR
+679 KEYKTVFDFTPH
-691 NKPKAGKGNKRK
+691 NKLKTGKGNKRK